1 MRHFVA
7 VLALVLVC
15 ALAASPAAAQTEWIG
30 GTSVASRSLWSSTA
44 SWTGGVVPNGTGAAA
59 KDESGSNISAYAWLD
74 TNVILTTLKAKSK
87 STWNITTTN
96 GSYFTFAGVG
106 GTAYIVTEPQGSGT
120 GGFIL
125 GVDIVV
131 ADGTVLQISEANSS
145 GQAQAINLTGLISG
159 SGSLYV
165 SAQEDDYSKGDIRLS
180 NVNVSGPVTVDGQG
194 LVYIYNIGNNVASVS
209 RTGTGVL
216 MLTTSHGYTGAITAD
231 AGRIIVTTNG
241 ALGDIAG
248 TTTINDG
255 GSLGFQG
262 NVNYALNEIV
272 LAVGAGNGGVGAVYN
287 VSGSNTFAGS
297 LVLAGSTAIG
307 SEGGQLTISTPIAE
321 TVASALTK
329 VGSGTVV
336 LSGSNGFA
344 GPFTVSAGTL
354 VATATN
360 SLGMGGVTVSG
371 GVLKLGLVEAVAAGQ
386 QIQSNGGAIVPLA
399 NFGLAGVVSQT
410 STGLISIEQAAYT
423 GAIDS
428 PQMYV
433 GSLTS
438 GTITGGSMTAGGG
451 QYLVGGGGGTLTVD
465 VANYFTGAN
474 GLSLGAGSVVL
485 TQDQDFVGNVAVGAG
500 STLRRLVQPATL
512 APTTVTIGG
521 TSDNVIQ
528 LSDGSFEAQVV
539 GVDSGPNNSLYT
551 FDNAFSVTGSS
562 RILATQ
568 TKTGTQYA
576 NVQFTGPINLAGAL
590 AIGRASGSGS
600 RVTYGGTITVDQSL
614 VGTRVIRFA
623 SPDFVDLAGSIVDGA
638 GANSNPL
645 NIHVEQHG
653 QISGSS
659 TFSKGIQITNANNTI
674 LTLTSDAQLSGLV
687 TVGGNTRLWLYGA
700 NIAGTLNI
708 DGAGAPV
715 VGLYSDYL
723 PKISGTSSGAVV
735 VSVSNWSSANL
746 TSMQQLGYS
755 FFGAGGINYTF
766 DGASLAPA
774 ADNVYRFY
782 SNSSG
787 TLIIQNGVL
796 ADVSG
801 TQASSVLIGYGG
813 VQGGGTIVLASSN
826 GFSGGVTL
834 QANGGQTATLISR
847 APGAIGTGP
856 VNVTGTAYTL
866 RFDTAAQTVANSISF
881 AAAGTL
887 SSVQNGN
894 SAMQTTL
901 SGTLSFAPTTTA
913 TLNLGGDAQ
922 LNVLGYVQATTGTL
936 ASRGSLVIWSPSNV
950 SGSAGITVPAGAMGI
965 SSTSYAN
972 LPAGNVNVNGGVLV
986 FDNLAWSTWAAA
998 RPVGTAAGQFQLS
1011 SGGLAARGT
1020 TLVVNTTNNFFDK
1033 NFTLGSINTD
1043 ASGNLYANAGVDI
1056 ASPIVLTG
1064 NRTISVAGQGPALA
1078 GQAGSGVTQR
1088 ISGGISGAFYPVAGY
1103 TGNTPDVNNALA
1115 ELVLG
1120 GSGNSWT
1127 GSPTYN
1133 NFNFGPGGLQTLRG
1147 FLWRI
1152 DGNSAMPSGNSGTN
1166 VAYIGGIQAYGGG
1179 SSPQGDSW
1187 GLLLTNHA
1195 VTEAKPNG
1203 EVYAV
1208 GSNYKIVIGGNN
1220 DGAGNP
1226 QSSSKVGIFGVSSND
1241 GSGGMST
1248 LHSSDVVIVTGS
1260 AGKAHTLD
1268 VLVRDGS
1275 FQLGLSGSAMRFMTA
1290 WVINATSSVATPLQ
1304 AQIAG
1309 TSERTLRTYGIGTII
1324 LKNVQYVDPTGADFA
1339 NQFTWQIGPK
1349 TAGVFNGAVRETG
1362 VDASSS
1368 TTANKVVF
1376 GGGVLELGGGN
1387 LDRSLGTGASQL
1399 DMSGA
1404 GGGGFA
1410 AYGAVRTVNLG
1421 GASATVQFGSGNF
1434 VGNTSPLIFGSP
1446 TANNMI
1452 VFQNPVNLNGGTRT
1466 IATIAGGNTNTIAEL
1481 AGDLSNG
1488 ALTFGTVNT
1497 PWGETLAAGRIIV
1510 SGALSYTGATTINA
1524 GSVIFNGEGVAST
1537 NGINVAAGLTVG
1549 GSALLNRPMVAGSG
1563 VTLIPGY
1570 TGIGTLGLT
1579 DLSLDSAIL
1588 NWDLAIGSAC
1598 DTVLAS
1604 GILTAAG
1611 VSTFNF
1617 SGSFGAGTYNLID
1630 YGTFTGTITNFTM
1643 SGAAPGALNWLLKDN
1658 TDDGIIQLLV
1668 FASANEWASTTGG
1681 DWNVSGNW
1689 TGGVPNAIGAEANF
1703 GSNLASAD
1711 TVNLDIAPTVGAI
1724 KFDNANKY
1732 TIGGTYTLTL
1742 ATSSGNASIQVD
1754 TGSHEIAAPVTLGSD
1769 LAANIAGDLLTI
1781 SGPIDGPYGVTKTG
1795 AGKLEINGTATYTG
1809 TTHVVNGELSLGAAQ
1824 TLGAVVIDS
1833 SALVTLTDGATQ
1845 ISSLE
1850 IAGGSSAPEAKLDI
1864 MSNALIIDYSGSE
1877 SPLAEIEALIIKGYN
1892 GGDWAGNG
1900 ITSSVLFDITAEAI
1914 GVIDNTTFLGGG
1926 LGEFAGRSIGMETVL
1941 VRKVIAGDIDMSGEV
1956 NAADYFYIDFNLDTA
1971 GGGWGAGDLDYSG
1984 ETNSADYFYI
1994 DFNLGMSEGAS
2005 MGTSI
2010 PEPATLV
2017 LLTLGGLAVVRRRR

>member
-1 MRHFVA
+1 M
-7 VLALVLVC
+7 
-15 ALAASPAAAQTEWIG
+15 
-30 GTSVASRSLWSSTA
+30 
-44 SWTGGVVPNGTGAAA
+44 
-59 KDESGSNISAYAWLD
+59 
-74 TNVILTTLKAKSK
+74 
-87 STWNITTTN
+87 
-96 GSYFTFAGVG
+96 
-106 GTAYIVTEPQGSGT
+106 
-120 GGFIL
+120 
-125 GVDIVV
+125 
-131 ADGTVLQISEANSS
+131 QI
-145 GQAQAINLTGLISG
+145 
-159 SGSLYV
+159 
-165 SAQEDDYSKGDIRLS
+165 D
-180 NVNVSGPVTVDGQG
+180 
-194 LVYIYNIGNNVASVS
+194 
-209 RTGTGVL
+209 
-216 MLTTSHGYTGAITAD
+216 
-231 AGRIIVTTNG
+231 
-241 ALGDIAG
+241 
-248 TTTINDG
+248 
-255 GSLGFQG
+255 
-262 NVNYALNEIV
+262 
-272 LAVGAGNGGVGAVYN
+272 
-287 VSGSNTFAGS
+287 
-297 LVLAGSTAIG
+297 
-307 SEGGQLTISTPIAE
+307 
-321 TVASALTK
+321 
-329 VGSGTVV
+329 
-336 LSGSNGFA
+336 
-344 GPFTVSAGTL
+344 
-354 VATATN
+354 
-360 SLGMGGVTVSG
+360 
-371 GVLKLGLVEAVAAGQ
+371 
-386 QIQSNGGAIVPLA
+386 
-399 NFGLAGVVSQT
+399 
-410 STGLISIEQAAYT
+410 
-423 GAIDS
+423 
-428 PQMYV
+428 
-433 GSLTS
+433 
-438 GTITGGSMTAGGG
+438 
-451 QYLVGGGGGTLTVD
+451 
-465 VANYFTGAN
+465 
-474 GLSLGAGSVVL
+474 
-485 TQDQDFVGNVAVGAG
+485 AG
-500 STLRRLVQPATL
+500 STLRRLVQPDSLGDATI
-512 APTTVTIGG
+512 TVGGSNANAISLSGG
-521 TSDNVIQ
+521 T
-528 LSDGSFEAQVV
+528 FEAQVV
-539 GVDSGPNNSLYT
+539 GVNAGNNGAVYS
-551 FDNAFSVTGSS
+551 FDNAVNVTGVGS
-562 RILATQ
+562 LFGAQ
-568 TKTGTQYA
+568 TTSGTQYA
-576 NVQFTGPINLAGAL
+576 NVRFTGPVNLGGQLNLGQSSGGGSKVNFAG
-590 AIGRASGSGS
+590 
-600 RVTYGGTITVDQSL
+600 VITVDQSSA
-614 VGTRVIRFA
+614 GTRVICFA
-623 SPDFVDLAGSIVDGA
+623 TSGNTDLAGSIIDDPVGP
-638 GANSNPL
+638 NSNPL
-645 NIHVEQHG
+645 NIYVQQHG

-659 TFSKGIQITNANNTI
+659 TFSKGIEITNTNNGI
-674 LTLTSDAQLSGLV
+674 LTLTSDAQLSSLV
-687 TVGGNTRLWLYGA
+687 TVGGNTRVWMYGA

-774 ADNVYRFY
+774 DDNTYRFY
-782 SNSSG
+782 SNNSG

-796 ADVSG
+796 TDVSG

-813 VQGGGTIVLASSN
+813 VQGGGTVVLASSN

-834 QANGGQTATLISR
+834 NGITGQSSTLVSR
-847 APGAIGTGP
+847 AEGSLGTGP
-856 VNVTGTAYTL
+856 IDIKSSTLTFDTVEQTIGNAINFTATGTIAAVKSTTL
-866 RFDTAAQTVANSISF
+866 TGTIGWTANSAAVFGGSAPIKIAGYVNAATGSITVAPY
-881 AAAGTL
+881 TYL
-887 SSVQNGN
+887 EW
-894 SAMQTTL
+894 SASGA
-901 SGTLSFAPTTTA
+901 SGTNNIT
-913 TLNLGGDAQ
+913 
-922 LNVLGYVQATTGTL
+922 V
-936 ASRGSLVIWSPSNV
+936 SRG
-950 SGSAGITVPAGAMGI
+950 AFGI

-972 LPAGNVNVNGGVLV
+972 LTAGNLNINGGALVLE
-986 FDNLAWSTWAAA
+986 NLTWSAWTTA
-998 RPVGTAAGQFQLS
+998 RPYGTSAGQWQLS
-1011 SGGLAARGT
+1011 SGGIGARGT
-1020 TLVVNTTNNFFDK
+1020 TLVIDSSPSGTNFWNRNLTLGAYVDNDGSGKPNTT
-1033 NFTLGSINTD
+1033 
-1043 ASGNLYANAGVDI
+1043 AAQYANARVVMAAPIEVTASRSWTI
-1056 ASPIVLTG
+1056 ATL
-1064 NRTISVAGQGPALA
+1064 GPGLD
-1078 GQAGSGVTQR
+1078 GQAGSGVAPV
-1088 ISGGISGAFYPVAGY
+1088 ISGKVFGAGSLKFWVPRNGSGIAEVVLSGTMMWTGTFNAGSHTNFNVGPGGIGY
-1103 TGNTPDVNNALA
+1103 VPDMNNGASPYENLFIRFDGQQSMPRGATSIGGTAWIAGLSQHYHTDAYSSGILFTSKPSGEVYSPNTGYRFFIGGLTGNTDRSGAGT
-1115 ELVLG
+1115 LG
-1120 GSGNSWT
+1120 ASSDDGTPGSA
-1127 GSPTYN
+1127 
-1133 NFNFGPGGLQTLRG
+1133 TLRKAEVYVG
-1147 FLWRI
+1147 T
-1152 DGNSAMPSGNSGTN
+1152 GTNSGAIN
-1166 VAYIGGIQAYGGG
+1166 SNGIA
-1179 SSPQGDSW
+1179 
-1187 GLLLTNHA
+1187 L
-1195 VTEAKPNG
+1195 
-1203 EVYAV
+1203 
-1208 GSNYKIVIGGNN
+1208 
-1220 DGAGNP
+1220 
-1226 QSSSKVGIFGVSSND
+1226 
-1241 GSGGMST
+1241 
-1248 LHSSDVVIVTGS
+1248 
-1260 AGKAHTLD
+1260 
-1268 VLVRDGS
+1268 LVRDGV
-1275 FQLGLSGSAMRFMTA
+1275 FVLGT
-1290 WVINATSSVATPLQ
+1290 TSSDPADGPVRFIPVTCSPSQTIADNSYYNPLIKRGVGTLVL
-1304 AQIAG
+1304 ANYTVTDLAG
-1309 TSERTLRTYGIGTII
+1309 SGDTRSVMPWEIG
-1324 LKNVQYVDPTGADFA
+1324 DGSGDFM
-1339 NQFTWQIGPK
+1339 
-1349 TAGVFNGAVRETG
+1349 GAVRETG
-1362 VDASSS
+1362 VDGWNS
-1368 TTANKVVF
+1368 TGSNKVTLK
-1376 GGGVLELGGGN
+1376 GGVLELTSDLNRG
-1387 LDRSLGTGASQL
+1387 LGTSVGMISVA
-1399 DMSGA
+1399 G

-1410 AYGAVRTVNLG
+1410 AYGGVRTVNLG
-1421 GASATVQFGSGNF
+1421 GAGTSIKLNTGNWS
-1434 VGNTSPLIFGSP
+1434 NSRMIFGSL
-1446 TANNMI
+1446 TANNT
-1452 VFQNPVNLNGGTRT
+1452 VVLQNPIDLNGGTRT

-1497 PWGETLAAGRIIV
+1497 PWGETLTAGRVVV

-1537 NGINVAAGLTVG
+1537 NAITVAAGLTVG

-1994 DFNLGMSEGAS
+1994 DFNLGMSEGAP

-2017 LLTLGGLAVVRRRR
+2017 LLTLGGLAVIRRKRK